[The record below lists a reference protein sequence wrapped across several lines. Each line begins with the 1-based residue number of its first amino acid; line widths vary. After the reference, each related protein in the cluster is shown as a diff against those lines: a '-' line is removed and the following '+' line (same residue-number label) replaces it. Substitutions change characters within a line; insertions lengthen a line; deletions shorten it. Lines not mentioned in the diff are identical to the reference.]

1 MYVSRYVHVRARAYT
16 HTYTHAHPQVT
27 GLHGDKRALRRQG
40 EREFRRGGGG
50 GERERA

>member
-1 MYVSRYVHVRARAYT
+1 MCMFARAHT
-16 HTYTHAHPQVT
+16 HTHTHTHT

-40 EREFRRGGGG
+40 EREFRRRGGG